1 MFCRSLF
8 VLCPFFLAVVL
19 SVLLRLMDS
28 DYHLVSSNSCYI
40 NVCVCVCVIKLTHML
55 HYKCVCVCVIKL
67 TNMLHYKCVC
77 VKLSLLSCYII
88 NVCVCVI
95 KLTHMLH
102 YKCVCVCN

>member
-8 VLCPFFLAVVL
+8 VLLSFFLAVVL

-40 NVCVCVCVIKLTHML
+40 NVCVCVIKLTHMLHYKCVCVCVIKLTHML

-77 VKLSLLSCYII
+77 V
-88 NVCVCVI
+88 
-95 KLTHMLH
+95 
-102 YKCVCVCN
+102 CN